1 MSRNVAHFGLVLAVP
16 MGCSHGS
23 APSPPSPAQ
32 TSRSSAGAPAAK
44 PRRVLPTNPP
54 GDQPQYVPPTAL
66 EALRVA
72 GTKNVVPDA
81 RTQALM
87 STNGAKP
94 VVGSFKVCV
103 NESGDLTAVD
113 TMQPTGY
120 REYDEEI
127 LNAID
132 AWRYTPYRV
141 VDRTVAVCT
150 AVTFVYR
157 PERTT
162 PETPR
167 ERALRVWDEEHSRN
181 AH

>member
-1 MSRNVAHFGLVLAVP
+1 V
-16 MGCSHGS
+16 
-23 APSPPSPAQ
+23 
-32 TSRSSAGAPAAK
+32 
-44 PRRVLPTNPP
+44 
-54 GDQPQYVPPTAL
+54 L

-72 GTKNVVPDA
+72 GMKDVVPDA
-81 RTQALM
+81 RTRALM
-87 STNGAKP
+87 SSNGAKTI
-94 VVGSFKVCV
+94 VGSFKFCV

-132 AWRYTPYRV
+132 AWRYEPYRV
-141 VDRTVAVCT
+141 LDRPVPVCT

-167 ERALRVWDEEHSRN
+167 ERALREWDEQQTRN
-181 AH
+181 AR